1 MNQKG
6 DFLRKILRITKEASE
21 RKMNEMERK
30 LSYNIEAGYKKM
42 LEAIEKQAKNG
53 CYWASIRIKHEYSG
67 EIAAG
72 VLNRLKEEGFDG
84 NIKNDHL
91 RSTIVEAYWSM
102 LGDKDEK
109 KG

>member
-1 MNQKG
+1 MNKKG

-21 RKMNEMERK
+21 RKLNEKEK
-30 LSYNIEAGYKKM
+30 KISYNIDAGYNKM
-42 LEAIEKQAKNG
+42 LGVIEKQAKNG
-53 CYWASIRIKHEYSG
+53 CYWASIRIKHEYSS

-72 VLNRLKEEGFDG
+72 ILNKLVMEGFG
-84 NIKNDHL
+84 GKIKHDHL
-91 RSTIVEAYWSM
+91 LSTNVEVYWSM